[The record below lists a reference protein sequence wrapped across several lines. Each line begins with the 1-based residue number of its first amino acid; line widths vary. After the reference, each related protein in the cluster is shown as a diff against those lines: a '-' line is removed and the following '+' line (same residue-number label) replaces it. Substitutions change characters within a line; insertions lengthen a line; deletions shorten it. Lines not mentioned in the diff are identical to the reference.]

1 MAQILIGLFIL
12 LSSPILFSF
21 WWGHLLTV
29 IYAAFHIHKLAK
41 YPLFWILLLSCIF
54 FSSEPRFSIEYFL
67 IASGLFS
74 VSLSDPWKSFKIGK
88 KEIFFAIL
96 FTLFFALDIFKI
108 RFFEKG
114 SFLLLLPFTLSFLFP
129 LAKLHLKNPRA
140 NKKKLML
147 YGLSSVA
154 ILLSNKRVTL
164 LAFITSLKQAFS
176 KKILFLLAIII
187 LASSFLIKDNLARHY
202 QKSVEPR
209 LYIWASASKGFLN
222 KPIFGHGFGTF
233 AIDFPPYR
241 HHADTVGGKNTE
253 YVNHGH
259 GQVFHTLFE
268 NGLLGI
274 LSLSFLAFFIYKQSK
289 LAFYT
294 FLVTM
299 LFDVPLKSFGQFLLF
314 GLILNTLNFRVT
326 GRFEVLFLKKF
337 SSARIKKTSEILL
350 ILICA
355 VVFGISSIAHFYFD
369 KGDID
374 QAIKIDRYN
383 SLYHFERGAFLIN
396 QDIEQSEIDLGN
408 AIKISP
414 DIGYMQA
421 FYSAALLGNGKTEKA
436 KAYIDKALLQMGDDA
451 YLHALAS
458 FIHHDDKK
466 LSDMHMEKALLL
478 NPDIEE
484 LLKDSSMT
492 ADEFIAAR
500 HSNPRIMS
508 FYRRGKKLF
517 LPLPYVEGDR

>member
-1 MAQILIGLFIL
+1 VPQILIGLFIL

-29 IYAAFHIHKLAK
+29 IYVSFHIHKLAK

-54 FSSEPRFSIEYFL
+54 FSSEPRFSVEYFL

-74 VSLSDPWKSFKIGK
+74 VSLSDSWKSFKIDK
-88 KEIFFAIL
+88 KEIFFVVL
-96 FTLFFALDIFKI
+96 FVLFFSLDFFKI

-114 SFLLLLPFTLSFLFP
+114 SLLLLLPFTLSFLFG
-129 LAKLHLKNPRA
+129 LAKLHIKNPRA
-140 NKKKLML
+140 NRKKLL
-147 YGLSSVA
+147 VYALSSIA
-154 ILLSNKRVTL
+154 ILLSNKRTTL

-176 KKILFLLAIII
+176 KKILFLLAIVI
-187 LASSFLIKDNLARHY
+187 LASSFLIKDSLVRHY

-209 LYIWASASKGFLN
+209 LYIWTSATKGFLD

-233 AIDFPPYR
+233 ALDFPPYR
-241 HHADTVGGKNTE
+241 HHADIVGGENTE
-253 YVNHGH
+253 YINHGH
-259 GQVFHTLFE
+259 SQVFHTLFE

-274 LSLSFLAFFIYKQSK
+274 ACLAFLAFFIFKHNQV
-289 LAFYT
+289 AFYT
-294 FLVTM
+294 FLVT
-299 LFDVPLKSFGQFLLF
+299 LLLDVPLKSFGQFLTF

-326 GRFEVLFLKKF
+326 GKYESLFLKKISRDLVKKILSVCLLVICCFIF
-337 SSARIKKTSEILL
+337 S
-350 ILICA
+350 
-355 VVFGISSIAHFYFD
+355 ISSIAHFYFD
-369 KGDID
+369 LGQID
-374 QAIKIDRYN
+374 KAIEIDKYN

-396 QDIEQSEIDLGN
+396 QDIEQSEIDLEN

-436 KAYIDKALLQMGDDA
+436 KIYIDKALEQMGDDA
-451 YLHALAS
+451 YLHALAA
-458 FIHHDDKK
+458 FIHHDDKE
-466 LSDMHMEKALLL
+466 LSEAHMEKALVL

-484 LLKDSSMT
+484 LLKDPSMT

-517 LPLPYVEGDR
+517 LPLPYIE